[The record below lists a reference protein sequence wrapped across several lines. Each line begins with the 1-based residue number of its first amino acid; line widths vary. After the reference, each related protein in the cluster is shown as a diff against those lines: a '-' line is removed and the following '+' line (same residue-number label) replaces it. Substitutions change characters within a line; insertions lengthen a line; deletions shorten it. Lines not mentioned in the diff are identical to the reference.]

1 MSNINRPD
9 LSDEIN
15 GNRAPL
21 TIKELQARLKHI
33 AGLCWG
39 LSIDLTNE
47 IESKAAII
55 AEFDQ
60 QEAANAE
67 LRKQL
72 EAARKELTK
81 CKSLAAQNEGLKLEN
96 ERLKQAVEMARA
108 KSKRAAIDEHTEQLA
123 WEREEYGAILSE
135 SQNRKSKKPTKT
147 KTKKQLADEARAKR
161 KAAFDELPEK
171 VRKRRE
177 MQRIYNK
184 RYNDRKRAERA
195 KGGNNET

>member
-55 AEFDQ
+55 AEFEQ
-60 QEAANAE
+60 QETENAE

-81 CKSLAAQNEGLKLEN
+81 CKSLAARNEVLKLEN

-108 KSKRAAIDEHTEQLA
+108 KSRRATIDEHAEQLA

-135 SQNRKSKKPTKT
+135 SQNRKSKKPTKP

-161 KAAFDELPEK
+161 KAEFDELPEK

>member
-1 MSNINRPD
+1 MSNINRPY

-21 TIKELQARLKHI
+21 TIKELQERLKHI

-55 AEFDQ
+55 AEFEQ
-60 QEAANAE
+60 QETENAE

-72 EAARKELTK
+72 EAVRKELTK
-81 CKSLAAQNEGLKLEN
+81 CKSLVARNEVLKLEN

-108 KSKRAAIDEHTEQLA
+108 KSRRAAIEEHIEQLA

-135 SQNRKSKKPTKT
+135 SQNRNSKKPTKQ

-161 KAAFDELPEK
+161 KAEFDKLPEK

>member
-1 MSNINRPD
+1 MSNIYRPD

-55 AEFDQ
+55 AEFDK
-60 QEAANAE
+60 QEAENAE

-72 EAARKELTK
+72 ETARKELAK
-81 CKSLAAQNEGLKLEN
+81 CKSLAARNEVLKLEN
-96 ERLKQAVEMARA
+96 ARLKQAVEMARA
-108 KSKRAAIDEHTEQLA
+108 KSRRAAIDEHTEQLA
-123 WEREEYGAILSE
+123 WERKEYGEILSYN
-135 SQNRKSKKPTKT
+135 QHGKSKKNCR
-147 KTKKQLADEARAKR
+147 DEARAKR
-161 KAAFDELPEK
+161 KAAFDALPEK
-171 VRKRRE
+171 ERERRLKK
-177 MQRIYNK
+177 RIYQK
-184 RYNDRKRAERA
+184 RYLEKKRAERA
-195 KGGNNET
+195 QGGNNET

>member
-108 KSKRAAIDEHTEQLA
+108 KSMRAAIDEHTEQLA